1 VWSEKQVDHAYELR
15 YKSYRLAD
23 ELRHSSDDLTLM
35 ARAYVI
41 TGDSHYKDNYQSILD
56 IRNGKKPRLEGYHN
70 YYSDKAINEQPSAQP
85 SDRIKSIP
93 LLALI
98 RQLGTSDEEFHK
110 LDEAKSNSDA
120 LAVIEIKAM
129 ALVEDQSADADKMRA
144 QAIRMLYDNQ
154 YIKAKAAIMQPIDE
168 FFTLMDQRTLTNVQT
183 ATRYADYVRI
193 VFVMLALILVG
204 VLYQVNRRMQTSL
217 NETTDATEKYK
228 VTNQALIQKSQVI
241 DSTLRKLK
249 LATEVSGIG
258 IWIWEFAQDKLH
270 WDDRMFDIYG
280 VPKDRRNIEISYDFW
295 STRVHPDDLPDTEV
309 ALNVSRDHNQY
320 LRNTFRILL
329 PDGKIRFID
338 SGSVIEHDASGKPLR
353 MIGINRDITD
363 FIEQQETLNIAME
376 KAKAANV
383 AKSSFLANMS
393 HEIRTPM
400 NGVLGMLDLLSETE
414 LTPTQFDWIKTAHGS
429 GQALIEIIND
439 ILDLTK
445 LEADKFEIE
454 WIDFNLVDLIEDI
467 CTLLANRAHGKGIEL
482 NCLLPINLA
491 PCWQGDPLRIRQ
503 VLTNLMGNAIKFTE
517 QGEVFLNI
525 IQMPA
530 VKGQSELRFEIHDT
544 GIGISDETLSGLFER
559 FSQADEATSR
569 RFGGTGLGLSISK
582 KLVEL
587 MGGTIGVN
595 SVPGKGSCFWFTLV
609 LNQSESSK
617 ALLTTYDLSGKRTL
631 IVDDNATNRNILNT
645 YLKNWGLIVNEVD
658 NGGEALMK
666 LQTSILQGV
675 TYDLILLDMQM
686 PVMDGLTLAKC
697 LSQIPALAHIPII
710 LLSSDNGVEP
720 ASYQGT
726 GIVQRLLKP
735 LRQMQLYDA
744 MVTALQ
750 GVAIPSDL
758 KPELPKTQQ
767 PSYSGKKVLV
777 VEDNKINQKVIVSKL
792 SKFDIVP
799 DVVEN
804 GQLALDILAHNT
816 YDLIFMDCHMP
827 VMDGYT
833 ASRELRLLEAKQ
845 GLPAQTIVAL
855 TANAM
860 KGEFEKCQEAGM
872 DDYLSKPI
880 KSEQLMTLLAARLG

>member
-1 VWSEKQVDHAYELR
+1 VWSETQVDHAYELR

-85 SDRIKSIP
+85 SDRIKGIP

-144 QAIRMLYDNQ
+144 QAIRMLHDNQ

-845 GLPAQTIVAL
+845 RLPAQTIVAL

>member
-1 VWSEKQVDHAYELR
+1 
-15 YKSYRLAD
+15 
-23 ELRHSSDDLTLM
+23 M

-85 SDRIKSIP
+85 SDRIKGIP

-845 GLPAQTIVAL
+845 RLPAQTIVAL